1 MSILKK
7 KAEKAPKD
15 ETNAKEAASKEDAE
29 GVDIIPIPK
38 NAKVKAVEDA
48 EQKSG
53 EVAKKALDN
62 AKNTEK
68 APKEDVPPVVSDA
81 KDDAAK
87 EDKKP
92 DPKLK
97 VTPKKVEKP
106 EVITSNGDGE
116 TGESTTA
123 SSEGSPAV
131 EKPAEEEKKEEEKK
145 EEVKKEKSSEDLKS
159 TK

>member
-1 MSILKK
+1 MALLKK
-7 KAEKAPKD
+7 KAEDKKV
-15 ETNAKEAASKEDAE
+15 ETNEKEAAKNEDAE

-38 NAKVKAVEDA
+38 NAKAKAVEDA
-48 EQKSG
+48 EEKSG

-68 APKEDVPPVVSDA
+68 PPKEEVAPVVADP
-81 KDDAAK
+81 KDNAAK
-87 EDKKP
+87 EEKKP

-116 TGESTTA
+116 TGEPTTA
-123 SSEGSPAV
+123 SSEGSPSV
-131 EKPAEEEKKEEEKK
+131 EKPAEEEKKEDGKEDKAKEEKK
-145 EEVKKEKSSEDLKS
+145 SEDLKS